1 MKNSIVSVLI
11 VLNLL
16 TLSAN
21 SQIAIN
27 IHKEES
33 PQEMDVPYS
42 IAKGYFVKNTF
53 TKDYINSPQIKTKKA
68 FDAIFGMATV
78 MGPDGK
84 PTEINFKT
92 HYVIAVTEKLSE
104 YDIQINPLSL
114 KKKGSKITLQ
124 CKIETGAKQTALMKP
139 LLLLIVDKKYKGKV
153 EVFSTNITAIP
164 SQSISGLP
172 LAKTQWIIESFNEK
186 NTPVT
191 TKDCFIT
198 INADLK
204 SFTGKTGCNLTNG
217 QVKIENN
224 SISFFNSIST
234 QMACDNMAQEQL
246 FNKCLAET
254 THYKIIGGELFL
266 YKNDQLLMTL
276 ESFR

>member
-27 IHKEES
+27 IHNEES

-68 FDAIFGMATV
+68 FDAIFGMATI

-104 YDIQINPLSL
+104 YDTQINPLSL
-114 KKKGSKITLQ
+114 KKKGSKIILQ

-164 SQSISGLP
+164 SQPSSGLP

-191 TKDCFIT
+191 TKDCYIT
-198 INADLK
+198 ISADLK
-204 SFTGKTGCNLTNG
+204 SFKGYIGCNSSGG
-217 QVKIENN
+217 QIKIENN
-224 SISFFNSIST
+224 SILFLSVIIT
-234 QMACDNMAQEQL
+234 EKACANPKQDEL
-246 FNKCLAET
+246 FTKNLKET
-254 THYKIIGGELFL
+254 TNYKIIGGELFL